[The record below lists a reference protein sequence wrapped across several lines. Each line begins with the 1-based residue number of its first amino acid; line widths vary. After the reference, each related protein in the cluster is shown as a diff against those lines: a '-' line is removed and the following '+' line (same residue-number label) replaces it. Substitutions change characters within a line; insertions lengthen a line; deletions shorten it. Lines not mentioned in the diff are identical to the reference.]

1 MRTKTRK
8 RLVIALIALL
18 CAAVLGLG
26 WIIFDA
32 TVDRSGWREAR
43 GGWYYRDF
51 HGHRVTGW
59 LETEYGRYYL
69 GDDSLMVTGWKKIDG
84 EIYWFAEDGTMATGW
99 RDIRGDRF
107 YFDAQGRRQEGWV
120 ELDGSRYYLNPALV
134 SGWQEIDGQRRWFS
148 PDGSMVTGWLMLD
161 EMYYL
166 DENGVPLTGKAEVDG
181 STYYFLEDG
190 SCFRGWIDL
199 EDGRYYFLSDG
210 SMVTGWQ
217 ELNGKRFY
225 FEEDGTLATGW
236 LEDGEYRYYLTADDG
251 ALTGAQILDDK
262 AYYFTPDG
270 IYVLL
275 VNMDNPVPKSYVPEL
290 ADLDGHHQVSPVC
303 LEALRTMLTDCLKAG
318 DEYTINNTYR
328 SYGQQQDIL
337 KTRIE
342 RYMEADEE
350 LSYDDASRKA
360 LAEVARPGTSEHQ
373 TGLCMDINGVGVESC
388 PWLMEHCWEYGFIL
402 RFPEGKE
409 DITGIVYEPWHF
421 RYVGTRVSIPLRD
434 SGLCLEEY
442 LGAA

>member
-1 MRTKTRK
+1 MQTKTRK

-32 TVDRSGWREAR
+32 TVDRSGWREAQD
-43 GGWYYRDF
+43 GWYYRDF

-59 LETEYGRYYL
+59 LETECGRYYL
-69 GDDSLMVTGWKKIDG
+69 NDDYLMATGWKKIDG
-84 EIYWFAEDGTMATGW
+84 ETYWFALDGTMATGW
-99 RDIRGDRF
+99 QDIQGDRF
-107 YFDAQGRRQEGWV
+107 YFDAQGHRQEGWV
-120 ELDGSRYYLNPALV
+120 ELEGSRYYLNPALV

-148 PDGSMVTGWLMLD
+148 PDGAMVTGWLILD
-161 EMYYL
+161 ETYYL
-166 DENGVPLTGKAEVDG
+166 DENGVPLTGKADIDG

-190 SCFRGWIDL
+190 SCFHGWIDL
-199 EDGRYYFLSDG
+199 DSGRYYFLSDG
-210 SMVTGWQ
+210 AMVTGWQ

-225 FEEDGTLATGW
+225 FDEDGTLVTGW

-262 AYYFTPDG
+262 TYYFTPDG

-275 VNMDNPVPKSYVPEL
+275 VNADNPISKSYVPEL
-290 ADLDGHHQVSPVC
+290 ADLDGRHQVSPVC
-303 LEALRTMLTDCLKAG
+303 LEPLKTMLTDCLKAG
-318 DEYTINNTYR
+318 GEYTINNTYR
-328 SYGQQQDIL
+328 SYGAQQDIL

-388 PWLMEHCWEYGFIL
+388 PWLVEHCWEYGFIL

>member
-1 MRTKTRK
+1 MQTKTRK

-43 GGWYYRDF
+43 DGWYYRDF

-69 GDDSLMVTGWKKIDG
+69 GDDYLMATGWKKIDG
-84 EIYWFAEDGTMATGW
+84 ETYWFALDGTMATGW
-99 RDIRGDRF
+99 QDIQGDRF
-107 YFDAQGRRQEGWV
+107 YFDAQGHRQEGWV
-120 ELDGSRYYLNPALV
+120 ELDGCRYYLNPALV

-148 PDGSMVTGWLMLD
+148 PDGSMVTGWLILD
-161 EMYYL
+161 ETYYL
-166 DENGVPLTGKAEVDG
+166 DENGVPLTGMADVDG
-181 STYYFLEDG
+181 TTYYFLEDG
-190 SCFRGWIDL
+190 SCFHGWIDL

-262 AYYFTPDG
+262 TYYFTPDG

-275 VNMDNPVPKSYVPEL
+275 VNADNPIPKSYVPEL

-328 SYGQQQDIL
+328 SYGAQQDIL

-388 PWLMEHCWEYGFIL
+388 PWLVEHCWEYGFIL